1 MTKKHDIIWLTSAD
15 STNKEAQRRI
25 SDIDNLSVLS
35 ATEQTEG
42 RGQRGNTWSSES
54 GKNLLFSVVLKF
66 SDTVFEGGLLPEM
79 HAHDQFVISEA
90 ASLAIV
96 DLLAEN
102 NIDSTRDADEYY
114 EKWQDAVKSLKHV
127 VENTIEGKYEPLVE
141 KLKQENKTL
150 GERCIQLTKDKSD
163 LTNKVQEL
171 KADIERLKASADAKD
186 RSLEAINNRL
196 KSFSKAPSSELDID
210 SMITKIHNN
219 DVKDSEVDEKLKEIK
234 NERFTIQ
241 YEWGRATKETEK
253 KFVDFVK
260 RLWDGFVV
268 VGNYKVLN
276 KISDVRGDLDDCTMN
291 TFLRFLLDRKLI
303 ERRDNGEVVSSA
315 ELERILAVIT
325 KVC

>member
-1 MTKKHDIIWLTSAD
+1 M
-15 STNKEAQRRI
+15 
-25 SDIDNLSVLS
+25 
-35 ATEQTEG
+35 
-42 RGQRGNTWSSES
+42 
-54 GKNLLFSVVLKF
+54 
-66 SDTVFEGGLLPEM
+66 
-79 HAHDQFVISEA
+79 ISEQEVLE
-90 ASLAIV
+90 SLDRLGEKLQQLRDENNQQKLKIEELENANK
-96 DLLAEN
+96 LLAAN
-102 NIDSTRDADEYY
+102 NLDSTRDADEYY
-114 EKWQDAVKSLKHV
+114 EKWQGAIKSLKRV
-127 VENTIEGKYEPLVE
+127 VENTEGKYEPLVE

-150 GERCIQLTKDKSD
+150 GEKCIQLTKDKDD
-163 LTNKVQEL
+163 LVDKVQEL

-196 KSFSKAPSSELDID
+196 KSFSKASSSDIDID

-253 KFVDFVK
+253 KFVDFIK
-260 RLWDGFVV
+260 RLWEGYVV

-276 KISDVRGDLDDCTMN
+276 KIADVRGDLDDGTMN

-303 ERRDNGEVVSSA
+303 ERRDNGEIVSSA

>member
-1 MTKKHDIIWLTSAD
+1 M
-15 STNKEAQRRI
+15 
-25 SDIDNLSVLS
+25 
-35 ATEQTEG
+35 
-42 RGQRGNTWSSES
+42 
-54 GKNLLFSVVLKF
+54 
-66 SDTVFEGGLLPEM
+66 
-79 HAHDQFVISEA
+79 ISEQEVLE
-90 ASLAIV
+90 SLDRLGEKLQQLRDENNQQKLKIEELENANK
-96 DLLAEN
+96 LLAAN
-102 NIDSTRDADEYY
+102 NLDSTRDADEYY
-114 EKWQDAVKSLKHV
+114 EKWQGAVKSLKNV
-127 VENTIEGKYEPLVE
+127 VENTIEGEYEPLVA
-141 KLKQENKTL
+141 KLKQENKDL
-150 GERCIQLTKDKSD
+150 GEKCIQLTKDKCD
-163 LTNKVQEL
+163 LIDKVQEL

-196 KSFSKAPSSELDID
+196 KSFSKASSDIDID

-253 KFVDFVK
+253 KFVDFIK
-260 RLWDGFVV
+260 RLWEGYVV

-276 KISDVRGDLDDCTMN
+276 KIADVRGDLDDGTMN

-303 ERRDNGEVVSSA
+303 ERRDNGEIVSSA

>member
-1 MTKKHDIIWLTSAD
+1 M
-15 STNKEAQRRI
+15 
-25 SDIDNLSVLS
+25 
-35 ATEQTEG
+35 
-42 RGQRGNTWSSES
+42 
-54 GKNLLFSVVLKF
+54 
-66 SDTVFEGGLLPEM
+66 
-79 HAHDQFVISEA
+79 ISEQEVLESLDRLGEKLQQLRDENNQQKSKIEELENANKFLA
-90 ASLAIV
+90 A
-96 DLLAEN
+96 N

-114 EKWQDAVKSLKHV
+114 EKWQGAVSS
-127 VENTIEGKYEPLVE
+127 IEGEYEPLIE

-150 GERCIQLTKDKSD
+150 GERCIQLTKDKGD
-163 LTNKVQEL
+163 LVDKVQVL

-196 KSFSKAPSSELDID
+196 KSFSKAPSSDLDID
-210 SMITKIHNN
+210 SMITRIHNN
-219 DVKDSEVDEKLKEIK
+219 DIKDSEVDEKLKEIK

-241 YEWGRATKETEK
+241 YEWGRATKETER

-260 RLWDGFVV
+260 RLWDGYVV

-276 KISDVRGDLDDCTMN
+276 KIADVRGDLDDGTMN

-303 ERRDNGEVVSSA
+303 ERRDNGEVVSSS

>member
-1 MTKKHDIIWLTSAD
+1 M
-15 STNKEAQRRI
+15 
-25 SDIDNLSVLS
+25 
-35 ATEQTEG
+35 
-42 RGQRGNTWSSES
+42 
-54 GKNLLFSVVLKF
+54 
-66 SDTVFEGGLLPEM
+66 
-79 HAHDQFVISEA
+79 ISEQEVLEFLDRLGEKLQQLRDENNQQKLKIEELENA
-90 ASLAIV
+90 NK
-96 DLLAEN
+96 LLAAN
-102 NIDSTRDADEYY
+102 NLDSTRDADEYY
-114 EKWQDAVKSLKHV
+114 EKWQGAIKSLKHV
-127 VENTIEGKYEPLVE
+127 VENTEGKYEPLVE

-150 GERCIQLTKDKSD
+150 GEKCIQLTKDKGD
-163 LTNKVQEL
+163 LVDKVQEL

-196 KSFSKAPSSELDID
+196 KSFYKASSSDIDID

-253 KFVDFVK
+253 KFVDFIK
-260 RLWDGFVV
+260 RLWEGYVV

-276 KISDVRGDLDDCTMN
+276 KIADVRGDLDDGTMN

-303 ERRDNGEVVSSA
+303 ERRDNGEIVSSA